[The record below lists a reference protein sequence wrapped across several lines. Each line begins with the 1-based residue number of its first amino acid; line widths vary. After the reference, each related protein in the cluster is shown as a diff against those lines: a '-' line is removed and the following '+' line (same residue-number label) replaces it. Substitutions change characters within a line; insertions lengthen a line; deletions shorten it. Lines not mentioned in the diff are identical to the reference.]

1 MRLRFLFTGILFL
14 AAAAAA
20 QTPTATDLHLR
31 GDRFRPLTAA
41 ELTPEQKTL
50 VDHLL
55 SSPRG
60 ALNGPFNVLLRSPEM
75 GDLAQ
80 NLGAYLRFHTTVP
93 VKLNE
98 FAILITARAL
108 NVQYEWSAHRKTAL
122 KEGLKPEI
130 IEAVATG
137 KRPAGMQPDEEAVY
151 NFTTE
156 LVNTHQVSDSAFHA
170 AVDKFGER
178 TVVDLIGTIG
188 YYHFV
193 SMILNVDR
201 YPLPDGDKPELKP
214 LH

>member
-20 QTPTATDLHLR
+20 HTPTATDLHLR

-108 NVQYEWSAHRKTAL
+108 NVQYEWSAHRKTAQ